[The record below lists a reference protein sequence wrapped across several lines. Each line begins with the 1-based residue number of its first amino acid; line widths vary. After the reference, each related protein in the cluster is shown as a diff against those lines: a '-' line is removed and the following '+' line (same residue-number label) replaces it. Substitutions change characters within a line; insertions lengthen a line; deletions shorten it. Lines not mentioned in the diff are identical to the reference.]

1 MSDQDS
7 IDLRERLSGLEKSD
21 PKAAQKARP
30 AANAAR
36 MTGLLCGGA
45 LIAGLVYVYSQPEG
59 AADLD
64 VSRASE
70 FQREGSG
77 FGDLDSAP
85 RLAPGAAPEPVLVAA
100 PDTTPAP
107 APVNEGSEGNEDS
120 ELANLIRGLQD
131 QIDRLSDAPAEE
143 GVAEPIVDTEALEQ
157 MRGELEQLREEA
169 QSREQELRDAL
180 SSRDLQIAGLNNQM
194 DMMRLQS
201 GQSVMPGSNDDLLTQ
216 RRQSADEAA
225 QLEQARRQSSMVA
238 LGGGGGGAAGA
249 GAGEAGLG
257 DGAAAQ
263 QAARLS
269 SDAQFV
275 RDAGRPVQVQRAEI
289 IVNPSNT
296 VTQGTMIQ
304 AVLETAIDSTLEGPI
319 RGLVTT
325 DVVAYDSSRILIPR
339 GSRLIG
345 SYSADVNTGQN
356 RLLVAWERIIMPD
369 DQSVQIS
376 SFGGDALGRSGTT
389 GRVNNHFV
397 RRFGAAAL
405 ISTISAI
412 PSALQDNSSDGGVT
426 ISTGGSNDLAS
437 GVTDALSG
445 ATNSAIGKYVSMPP
459 TISVAQGTRITV
471 MVDRDLEIF

>member
-7 IDLRERLSGLEKSD
+7 IDLRERLAGLEKSD
-21 PKAAQKARP
+21 PKAVRKARP

-45 LIAGLVYVYSQPEG
+45 LIAGMVYVYSQPEG

-64 VSRASE
+64 VSQASE

-85 RLAPGAAPEPVLVAA
+85 RLAPDAAPEPVLVAA

-107 APVNEGSEGNEDS
+107 APANEGSE
-120 ELANLIRGLQD
+120 LADLIRGLQD

-143 GVAEPIVDTEALEQ
+143 GVAEPVMDTEALEQ

-201 GQSVMPGSNDDLLTQ
+201 GQSVMPGSTDDLLTQ

-238 LGGGGGGAAGA
+238 LGGGGGGGGAAGA
-249 GAGEAGLG
+249 GAGAAGLG

-263 QAARLS
+263 QTARLS

-325 DVVAYDSSRILIPR
+325 DVVAYDGSRILIPR

-345 SYSADVNTGQN
+345 SYSADVDTGQN

-369 DQSVQIS
+369 NQSVQIS

-389 GRVNNHFV
+389 GKVNNHVF

-405 ISTISAI
+405 ISTISAL
-412 PSALQDNSSDGGVT
+412 PSLVENDTKDGGVT
-426 ISTGGSNDLAS
+426 ISTGGSNDAATNVS
-437 GVTDALSG
+437 DALGG

-459 TISVAQGTRITV
+459 TIGVAQGTRITV